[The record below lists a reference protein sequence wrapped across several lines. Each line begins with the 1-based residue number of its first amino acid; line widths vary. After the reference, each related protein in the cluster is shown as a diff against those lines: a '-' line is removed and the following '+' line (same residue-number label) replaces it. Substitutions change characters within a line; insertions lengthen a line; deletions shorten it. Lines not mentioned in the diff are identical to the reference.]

1 MTKRYTHAITF
12 GRFNLLHRGHLD
24 LFKQMGESA
33 REVLV
38 GVSTGSKNL
47 MYRMRSE
54 VILTAIKN
62 DPGFDFNQYQIFPK
76 KSPFGMFDLLKD
88 VNPEGVVVY
97 LGHDQFEL
105 GKTLSREYGCAS
117 VTIPRLTSST
127 TIRAL
132 IDNEE
137 WAMLSK
143 EVPSSILHQVVLLR
157 EQECQSSH

>member
-1 MTKRYTHAITF
+1 MRPEYTHAITF

-24 LFKQMGESA
+24 LFKQMGEAA
-33 REVLV
+33 REVLI

-47 MYRMRSE
+47 TYKLRSD
-54 VILTAIKN
+54 VIWTAIRN
-62 DPGFDFNQYQIFPK
+62 EPGFDFNQYQVFPK
-76 KSPFGMFDLLKD
+76 KSPFGMLDVLKD

-105 GKTLSREYGCAS
+105 GKTLSRECGCAC

-143 EVPSSILHQVVLLR
+143 EVPASILHQVVLLR
-157 EQECQSSH
+157 EQECQSSL